1 MRWSFKIETVKGPPG
16 KAFWAVRGNLRLALI
31 REGRYAE
38 AEANARLPLP
48 DLERSMRKISPQRLG
63 LQRQLTKIARQ
74 AGQGKRQWT

>member
-1 MRWSFKIETVKGPPG
+1 METVKGPPG
-16 KAFWAVRGNLRLALI
+16 KAFWAVRSNLRLALI

-48 DLERSMRKISPQRLG
+48 VIERSMRKIRQRLG
-63 LQRQLTKIARQ
+63 LQRQLTEIARK